1 MVSQEYIYKLPGYG
15 NISLKANTQ
24 PDILFARSNNMQEVI
39 RIAADGNVYWRGRL
53 VESDDEFKQAM
64 LDLAKCFKTGG

>member
-1 MVSQEYIYKLPGYG
+1 MVSTEYVYKAPEYG
-15 NISLKANTQ
+15 NMSFKVNTQ
-24 PDILFARSNNMQEVI
+24 PDILFVRSNNMQEVV

-64 LDLAKCFKTGG
+64 LDLAQWFKTR

>member
-1 MVSQEYIYKLPGYG
+1 MVSQEYIYKTPGYG
-15 NISLKANTQ
+15 NISLKVNTQ

-39 RIAADGNVYWRGRL
+39 RIAHDGNVYWRGRL

-64 LDLAKCFKTGG
+64 LDLAQWFKTR